1 MIADIM
7 RKLSPSIGQLVIAAI
22 ILMPFAVTPSLCA
35 ETVPQVIQVLRV
47 KGHARFSTDNKT
59 WQPLKKGEVLPPG
72 VLIQTGERAT
82 VDLQPGD
89 EGAAPTSI
97 DSANGG
103 VRPTGELTADTIR
116 LYENSVLEITKLMA
130 DRTDAGRISE
140 TQLDLRNGRLLGAV
154 RKSSAASR
162 YEIKFS
168 RGVAGVRDGTYIL
181 NASGAL
187 DVLYGTTFV
196 AMEAADGV
204 KIVTA
209 NHQFDPATG
218 LVSDIQSPLPVEP
231 SDEKPKA
238 YGPVAAKPFQG
249 AGMGGALRK
258 F

>member
-1 MIADIM
+1 M
-7 RKLSPSIGQLVIAAI
+7 RRISLSIGQLAVAAI
-22 ILMPFAVTPSLCA
+22 ILTPFAFARPVCA
-35 ETVPQVIQVLRV
+35 ETVPQVVQVLRV

-59 WQPLKKGEVLPPG
+59 WNPLKKGQVLPPG

-103 VRPTGELTADTIR
+103 VRPTAELTADTIR
-116 LYENSVLEITKLMA
+116 LYENSVLDITKLMA
-130 DRTDAGRISE
+130 DRTDAGRVSE
-140 TQLDLRNGRLLGAV
+140 TQLDLRSGRLMGAV

-168 RGVAGVRDGTYIL
+168 SGVAGVRDGTYIL

-187 DVLYGTTFV
+187 DVLYGTTII
-196 AMEAADGV
+196 AMEAADA

-218 LVSDIQSPLPVEP
+218 LVSEIQSPLPVEP
-231 SDEKPKA
+231 SDEKPKEQSA
-238 YGPVAAKPFQG
+238 SGPVAATPYHG
-249 AGMGGALRK
+249 AGLGGALRK